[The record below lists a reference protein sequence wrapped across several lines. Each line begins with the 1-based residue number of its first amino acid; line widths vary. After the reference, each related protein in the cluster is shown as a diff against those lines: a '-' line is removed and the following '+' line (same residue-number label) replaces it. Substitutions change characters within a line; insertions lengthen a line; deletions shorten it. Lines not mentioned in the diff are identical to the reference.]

1 MFWCSGERTFIFCVV
16 VRKRIKPS
24 EEYSKSISSSVNKG
38 VNRVCFS
45 EHQNPTNFIYKHTA
59 VLKNVQGEFEGHQ
72 VSTNWMLKTLHHN
85 KQPTA
90 CNK

>member
-45 EHQNPTNFIYKHTA
+45 EHQNPTKLY
-59 VLKNVQGEFEGHQ
+59 L
-72 VSTNWMLKTLHHN
+72 
-85 KQPTA
+85 
-90 CNK
+90 